1 MKPTTLAALLIV
13 ALVALATTRTAHAQK
28 ACDYAVPPSGGA
40 FDVAVHPAYLTSLQF
55 PDKIGTAN
63 TSDLGAYEIKRDE
76 PRGLLIR
83 PRSAKS
89 EAANITVQSGAIRI
103 SVALRVAAD
112 AKDAC
117 ALVTFTAT
125 TEEEARARAI
135 DEAVAARTA
144 ALETQLAALQREQA
158 DRVGAALDDAI
169 ADRAAQR
176 LDLYKLGAVARNDA
190 GLVVWVMRQA
200 NLGRD
205 VLVNV
210 ELENRSGAA
219 IRVRAIELRQGDRVV
234 SSRARLVGGGADGTV
249 GTVGR
254 GAKVRG
260 VVLARD
266 LTPSKDLVL
275 VVVPVDG
282 APVTV
287 KALGLR

>member
-1 MKPTTLAALLIV
+1 MKSTTIAAFLV
-13 ALVALATTRTAHAQK
+13 VALAAFASTRAVHAQK
-28 ACDYAVPPSGGA
+28 ACEFQVAPSGGA
-40 FDVAVHPAYLTSLQF
+40 FTILVHPTYLTSIEF
-55 PDKIGTAN
+55 PEKIGTAN
-63 TSDLGAYEIKRDE
+63 TSDVQGYEIKRDE

-89 EAANITVQSGAIRI
+89 EAANITVQSGPIRI
-103 SVALRVAAD
+103 SVAISVAAD
-112 AKDAC
+112 KSAAC
-117 ALVTFTAT
+117 SFVKFTAT
-125 TEEEARARAI
+125 TEEEARNRAI
-135 DEAVAARTA
+135 EDAVAARTA
-144 ALETQLAALQREQA
+144 ALEAQLAALQREQA

-234 SSRARLVGGGADGTV
+234 SSRARLVGGAPDGTV